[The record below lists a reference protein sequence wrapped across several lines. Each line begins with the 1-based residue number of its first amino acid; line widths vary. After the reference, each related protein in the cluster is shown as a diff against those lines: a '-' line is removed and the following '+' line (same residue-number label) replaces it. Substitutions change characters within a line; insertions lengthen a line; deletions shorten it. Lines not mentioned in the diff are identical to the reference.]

1 MNAVDDER
9 IDCSFHKRF
18 REFTREVSA
27 ETRLLR
33 WVQGSLL
40 LRVHILIGSKAGV
53 LREVGGSFGKVGE
66 GEGKALVF
74 DWGNDDGALFPIDN
88 WIHHF

>member
-1 MNAVDDER
+1 MNAVADER
-9 IDCSFHKRF
+9 IDCSFHKGF
-18 REFTREVSA
+18 WEFTREVSA
-27 ETRLLR
+27 ETCLLR

-40 LRVHILIGSKAGV
+40 LRVHIQVGGKAGV
-53 LREVGGSFGKVGE
+53 LREIGGSLGEVGE

-88 WIHHF
+88 WVHHF